1 MALSCG
7 DRAVFCIREYPEY
20 RFHFLRYSR
29 YEYLDLGLKYPKEY
43 LRTDFVREMVLSLA
57 NLFVATEAQ
66 GFVGSLSSNWCAMIM
81 HLERTRGDGGFD
93 YLSVDTGS
101 AFTSCF

>member
-1 MALSCG
+1 M
-7 DRAVFCIREYPEY
+7 
-20 RFHFLRYSR
+20 
-29 YEYLDLGLKYPKEY
+29 
-43 LRTDFVREMVLSLA
+43 SLA
-57 NLFVATEAQ
+57 NLYVAVEVGSLFLVSSCSCILCSGITHPTHTLSKAD

-93 YLSVDTGS
+93 YHSVDIGS